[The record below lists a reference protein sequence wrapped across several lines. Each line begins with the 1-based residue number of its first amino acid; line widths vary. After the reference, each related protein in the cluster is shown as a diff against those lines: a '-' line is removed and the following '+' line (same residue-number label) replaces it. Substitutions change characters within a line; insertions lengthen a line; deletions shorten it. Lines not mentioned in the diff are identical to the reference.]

1 MKKFIIYLFH
11 VLVVFIMMSFANAA
25 EINPELSAKLV
36 EFETASKCSFTKT
49 SGVRTVEHNK
59 KVGGA
64 SKSYHLTGDAYDL
77 VPKCDTSLKK
87 LGKIAA
93 KIFNGVIVY
102 KKHIHVD
109 VRVEV
114 FHKGF

>member
-1 MKKFIIYLFH
+1 M
-11 VLVVFIMMSFANAA
+11 VTANAA
-25 EINPELSAKLV
+25 EINPTLSAKLA
-36 EFETASKCSFTKT
+36 EFEKASKCSFIKT
-49 SGVRTVEHNK
+49 SGVRSVEHNK

-109 VRVEV
+109 IRVEV

>member
-1 MKKFIIYLFH
+1 MSKLLRFILQ
-11 VLVVFIMMSFANAA
+11 VALVFTIMVTANAA

-36 EFETASKCSFTKT
+36 EFETASKCSFIKT

-109 VRVEV
+109 IRVEV

>member
-1 MKKFIIYLFH
+1 
-11 VLVVFIMMSFANAA
+11 MSFANAA
-25 EINPELSAKLV
+25 EINPELSAKIA
-36 EFETASKCSFTKT
+36 EFEKASKCSFIKT
-49 SGVRTVEHNK
+49 SGVRSVEHNK
-59 KVGGA
+59 KVGGV
-64 SKSYHLTGDAYDL
+64 SRSYHLTGDAYDL

-102 KKHIHVD
+102 KSHIHVD